1 MVSFRLNIQVSQ
13 KEKIAQDTE
22 RDYYLTSEEAKAYG
36 LIDEVVT
43 RKAAAEE
50 AK

>member
-1 MVSFRLNIQVSQ
+1 MNGILAKHTGQT
-13 KEKIAQDTE
+13 KEKIAHDTE